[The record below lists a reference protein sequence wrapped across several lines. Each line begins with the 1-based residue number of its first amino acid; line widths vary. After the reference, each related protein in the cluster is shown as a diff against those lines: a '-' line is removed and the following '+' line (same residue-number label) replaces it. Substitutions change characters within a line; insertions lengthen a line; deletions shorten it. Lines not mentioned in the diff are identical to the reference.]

1 MCNAITK
8 EGNPCKVKSDGF
20 YCHIHKRPDPEP
32 TIEKKREI
40 ILEKLLDPTTIL
52 SKKFSLITEAY
63 LLFNN
68 IDLTSETISLIN
80 RAKYLGNL
88 TEMQYNDFISIY
100 LDDGIDNDTRYDTV
114 KTAISKIFSNGCKS
128 KNDPLWMLQMI
139 ELLRDTFFIYFKFA
153 LSRGRFWRGMEEA
166 IEFYNKK
173 IIPNRERQIEIYR
186 ERNLNKLRVEIAKKN
201 TPICDDVCKYI
212 LADYL

>member
-8 EGNPCKVKSDGF
+8 EGKPCKVKSEGF
-20 YCHIHKRPDPEP
+20 YCHIHERPVS
-32 TIEKKREI
+32 IEKKREI
-40 ILEKLLDPTTIL
+40 ILEKILDSKTIL
-52 SKKFSLITEAY
+52 SKKLGFITEAY
-63 LLFNN
+63 LLFHN
-68 IDLTSETISLIN
+68 IDLTAETIALIN

-100 LDDGIDNDTRYDTV
+100 LDDGIDNDTRYETV

-128 KNDPLWMLQMI
+128 KNDPLWTLQMI
-139 ELLRDTFFIYFKFA
+139 ELLRDTFIIYFKYA
-153 LSRGRFWRGMEEA
+153 LSRGKIWRGMGEA
-166 IEFYNKK
+166 IEFYNNK